1 MLMYTPI
8 TPAGRP
14 AMVARAAKEAMAP
27 PGIPGV
33 PTDRSTLA
41 RRITIIMEMLTL
53 IPQAFAKNMIIKD
66 MRMETASMFT
76 VAPRGMAILVILLET
91 PISSSMHCLLIGMV
105 AELEQVPNAFNAAGS
120 IALKNFTGLS
130 LPMNL
135 TAPPY
140 TIKANPKNARYRITS
155 WVASEIIVAVISMD
169 DIDIAQYI
177 SPMLTTMHIPIEEM
191 GRMTAKLLID
201 RINNG
206 HTLPMKLSLP
216 YYLAK
221 RESCP

>member
-1 MLMYTPI
+1 
-8 TPAGRP
+8 
-14 AMVARAAKEAMAP
+14 
-27 PGIPGV
+27 
-33 PTDRSTLA
+33 
-41 RRITIIMEMLTL
+41 
-53 IPQAFAKNMIIKD
+53 

-155 WVASEIIVAVISMD
+155 WVASEIIVSVPLASTTGTIVQKTPIGVK
-169 DIDIAQYI
+169 YI
-177 SPMLTTMHIPIEEM
+177 TVLMTFRHTSLQESITFRRAAPFSPMAIRVKPTI
-191 GRMTAKLLID
+191 TANT
-201 RINNG
+201 R
-206 HTLPMKLSLP
+206 T
-216 YYLAK
+216 
-221 RESCP
+221 